1 MWLGSTDVTSYL
13 TGSRS
18 QCDPLEP
25 RLVIPYDGAAQM
37 KKKKNTRWTGPFGR
51 TSRQR
56 TEMKRETRH
65 RLVGGNSDGM

>member
-37 KKKKNTRWTGPFGR
+37 KKKKTQDGQDLSEG
-51 TSRQR
+51 Q
-56 TEMKRETRH
+56 
-65 RLVGGNSDGM
+65 VGSVPR